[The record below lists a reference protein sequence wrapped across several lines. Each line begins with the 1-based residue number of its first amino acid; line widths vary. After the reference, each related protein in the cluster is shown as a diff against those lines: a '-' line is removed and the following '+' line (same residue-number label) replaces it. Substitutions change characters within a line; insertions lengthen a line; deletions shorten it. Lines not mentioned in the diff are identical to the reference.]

1 MRCNGLSR
9 SDFHQSRPNMANV
22 AYPTVCTCLLHALHS
37 LPYPINPQQ
46 QNNGWGS
53 KLTFHLGFR
62 TKIPTPSPKET
73 FSTENSYISSLTH
86 TSRGCGMIDA
96 TNSILLLPGL
106 AWPGEFPGSLRLTTE
121 VFPFPFS
128 RDICPAG
135 PIMARVLL
143 RLGIKTSHHHSLGC
157 QPACFVH

>member
-1 MRCNGLSR
+1 MAFPVPISINHGPTWPTWPALLFVRASCMHCIVCPILSIHN
-9 SDFHQSRPNMANV
+9 SKTTDEDQSWRFIWVFGRKFQP
-22 AYPTVCTCLLHALHS
+22 P
-37 LPYPINPQQ
+37 P
-46 QNNGWGS
+46 
-53 KLTFHLGFR
+53 
-62 TKIPTPSPKET
+62 PKET

-143 RLGIKTSHHHSLGC
+143 RLGIKTSHHHHHHSLGC